1 MDYVITDSSNR
12 FSAEP
17 VKGTKKSSVYL
28 TFIGFIRVIMFS
40 LSGNENLKLALAWVV
55 RLTFTS
61 AFGSDD
67 DRLTLANELTL
78 YSKCLT
84 NMSGIYLIKIGKVK
98 ELRESMSVSRELY
111 PDDNAIIYKF
121 GRSRDILKRYV
132 QHCSQVKYGKY
143 NNKIEL
149 TWFIPIPEHLL
160 ADAESDVFGYFKNN
174 NLLFE
179 FKDASGMDHKELI
192 VVNDSIKYI
201 KTKYM
206 QLGKDYPSSGKDLI
220 DIWRTTVD
228 ETKKELANK
237 QHEIEIMQL
246 EFANKINTLEYE
258 NQLKDKTIEIKNIV
272 IESKDKDIRL
282 LQMEMQIIKLT
293 N

>member
-1 MDYVITDSSNR
+1 M
-12 FSAEP
+12 
-17 VKGTKKSSVYL
+17 
-28 TFIGFIRVIMFS
+28 
-40 LSGNENLKLALAWVV
+40 
-55 RLTFTS
+55 
-61 AFGSDD
+61 
-67 DRLTLANELTL
+67 
-78 YSKCLT
+78 
-84 NMSGIYLIKIGKVK
+84 
-98 ELRESMSVSRELY
+98 
-111 PDDNAIIYKF
+111 
-121 GRSRDILKRYV
+121 
-132 QHCSQVKYGKY
+132 
-143 NNKIEL
+143 

-160 ADAESDVFGYFKNN
+160 ADAENDVSGYFKNN

-258 NQLKDKTIEIKNIV
+258 NQLKDKTIEIK
-272 IESKDKDIRL
+272 DKDIRL
-282 LQMEMQIIKLT
+282 LQMEMQIMKLS
-293 N
+293 